1 MNGNFK
7 DLRLIEAFDYIDP
20 KYIAEVG
27 ESLKLRSVAEPQSA
41 TYTKPSP
48 FKYWKQYAALV
59 ACVLLLS
66 MAFPV
71 FGYIAE
77 VINSYASSGTTVEI
91 TEAETEPY
99 DSYVLT
105 EGDLAQINEA
115 YRKEIDLPA
124 TATYKL
130 FDSVESAM
138 RKEKY
143 RNYYFG
149 KYGDTIV
156 LWNSVSIDGLCCFE
170 LGGYSFDFYTG
181 TMLFFNNGVL
191 YKQSEIEEAD
201 ILTSDEIDYFY
212 GLYVDYYVPF
222 AYDPHICPE
231 FTEGIELLSEAEMR
245 NINKAYDTWKFDM
258 LYPGLLEEFKK
269 AAVKNTAIN
278 PEKEAEKQVRASIGC
293 DPHRFFREKNL
304 EEYRYYGKF
313 GNKYV
318 LFVTDEREF
327 LTTLS
332 VAGQEMIFTT
342 LIKDFVVY
350 ADGEFTGFAEA
361 YERGMLT
368 ADDVALVY
376 QRHLAYNDYLDDLKI
391 KADDSLRD
399 KLIIHTPTYKPSPI
413 ILPEDEIRRVV
424 WDYIQLK
431 EVKNPLE
438 ASWSVRC
445 YAARYSTYA
454 VMVGGPFMYAQ
465 MVRTESV
472 AGYTFTFSDCQVMYI
487 YKDGAFY
494 RLEEAYSLGIV
505 DEEFIGSIIWDQTKS

>member
-1 MNGNFK
+1 
-7 DLRLIEAFDYIDP
+7 
-20 KYIAEVG
+20 
-27 ESLKLRSVAEPQSA
+27 
-41 TYTKPSP
+41 
-48 FKYWKQYAALV
+48 
-59 ACVLLLS
+59 
-66 MAFPV
+66 
-71 FGYIAE
+71 
-77 VINSYASSGTTVEI
+77 
-91 TEAETEPY
+91 
-99 DSYVLT
+99 
-105 EGDLAQINEA
+105 
-115 YRKEIDLPA
+115 
-124 TATYKL
+124 
-130 FDSVESAM
+130 
-138 RKEKY
+138 
-143 RNYYFG
+143 
-149 KYGDTIV
+149 
-156 LWNSVSIDGLCCFE
+156 
-170 LGGYSFDFYTG
+170 
-181 TMLFFNNGVL
+181 MLFFNNGVL

-201 ILTSDEIDYFY
+201 LLTSDEIDYFY

-245 NINKAYDTWKFDM
+245 NINKAYDTWKFDI

-278 PEKEAEKQVRASIGC
+278 PEKEAEKTVRASIGC

-350 ADGEFTGFAEA
+350 ADGEFTDFAEA
-361 YERGMLT
+361 YECGMLT

-391 KADDSLRD
+391 KANDSLRD

-413 ILPEDEIRRVV
+413 ILPEDEIRKIV
-424 WDYIQLK
+424 WDYIQY
-431 EVKNPLE
+431 KNVEEPLMH
-438 ASWSVRC
+438 SWSVRC
-445 YAARYSTYA
+445 YAAYYSTYA
-454 VMVGGPFMYAQ
+454 VMIDGGFFYAQ
-465 MVRTESV
+465 AVRSESV
-472 AGYTFTFSDCQVMYI
+472 AGYTFTFPNSHKMYI

-505 DEEFIGSIIWDQTKS
+505 DEEFIGSIIWYHTKS